1 MTAAARRTHRA
12 IGRDDELEDLFPLS
26 LDQAEAVI
34 EPYFTAVKRVF
45 VAGGATHAKV
55 VRLELATWIHDSK
68 RHFAATDET
77 GRLIITAP
85 EFAELPEETIVAIL
99 SHEFGHAV
107 DLLYPGRYVFADGE
121 LIEMPEVPPG
131 ELIDGKAEQANIAR
145 TRAWER
151 RSKDDVELTAD
162 AIAELYTGQKIGY
175 CGPCELQC
183 FNRGQRPRRLGLR

>member
-1 MTAAARRTHRA
+1 MTAAARTS
-12 IGRDDELEDLFPLS
+12 LS

-34 EPYFTAVKRVF
+34 EPYFTTVKRVF
-45 VAGGATHAKV
+45 VEGGAARAKS
-55 VRLELATWIHDSK
+55 VRLEVAPWIHDSK

-77 GRLIITAP
+77 GRLVITAP
-85 EFAELPEETIVAIL
+85 QFAELPEETIVAIL

-107 DLLYPGRYVFADGE
+107 DFLYPGRYVLADGE
-121 LIEMPEVPPG
+121 LIEMPVVPDG
-131 ELIDGKAEQANIAR
+131 ALIDAKAEQAHIAR

-151 RSKDDVELTAD
+151 RDKDAVEASAD
-162 AIAELYTGQKIGY
+162 AIAELYTGQHIGY